1 MAKNREFV
9 NIVLRIYFDSIAIQ
23 VCILGVALL
32 SCIIYIE
39 QTYTDVENVE
49 IEIFFFTT
57 FLFDYVMCVA
67 EANRKRDY
75 IFSPMGIADLLSMI
89 PLVGIF
95 IGKKESRE
103 QRSNVAD
110 ADAEWWRL
118 SSSTSTSA

>member
-23 VCILGVALL
+23 ICILGVALL

-39 QTYTDVENVE
+39 QTYTEVENVE

-67 EANRKRDY
+67 EANRKIDY
-75 IFSPMGIADLLSMI
+75 ISSPMGIADLLSMI

-95 IGKKESRE
+95 IGKKQNTTQQKTEVQILLIQTE
-103 QRSNVAD
+103 MQK
-110 ADAEWWRL
+110 E
-118 SSSTSTSA
+118 